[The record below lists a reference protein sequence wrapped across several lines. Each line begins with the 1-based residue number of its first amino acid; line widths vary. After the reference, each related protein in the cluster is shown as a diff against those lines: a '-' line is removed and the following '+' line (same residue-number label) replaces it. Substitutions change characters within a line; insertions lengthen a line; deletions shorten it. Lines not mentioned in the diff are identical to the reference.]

1 MDEDVASQIEKSNE
15 EFSFN
20 ADIARLMDIIINSLY
35 TKKEV
40 FIRELISNASD
51 ALDKV
56 RFVSV
61 QNPEFLGT
69 VPQLEIMIDFDY
81 DAKTISITDTGIGMT
96 KAELIKNLGTVAK
109 SGTTAFL
116 EAMGKGDSL
125 SLIGQFGV
133 GFYSAFLVANK
144 VVVSSKANDD
154 EQHVWTSTVDVK
166 FFVIKDFRGDTLGR
180 GTRVTLHLKDDAI
193 EFVEQDKI
201 KNLVKKYSE
210 FIQYPIK
217 LFLSKEVRKTV
228 PADEEKPAEEKPA
241 ETPATDDAEIKDEGE
256 TKPTEEAKPE
266 EPKTKTVT
274 EQVWE
279 WENINEVKAIWLREK
294 SDITDEEYN
303 NFYKTI
309 SKDHENPLAYT
320 HFSAEGEIEFKA
332 ILFIP
337 ANAPYDLFE
346 NYYGKSSALKLYVRR
361 VLITEEFEELMP
373 RYLNF
378 IKGIVDSDDLPLNV
392 SREQLQQLKMIKVM
406 SKKLIRKAIEMI
418 KEIADDSDEG
428 EDDDD
433 SEDTEE
439 TTEEA
444 ADEEKKEKSEDE
456 EKKDEEAAED
466 KYGKF
471 WKNFGKNI
479 KLGVIEDASNR
490 SKLAK
495 LLRFH
500 STHDTEKLTSLD
512 EYISRM
518 KAD

>member
-1 MDEDVASQIEKSNE
+1 
-15 EFSFN
+15 
-20 ADIARLMDIIINSLY
+20 MDIIINSLY

-116 EAMGKGDSL
+116 EAIGKGDSL

-154 EQHVWTSTVDVK
+154 EQHVWTSTADAK
-166 FFVIKDFRGDTLGR
+166 FFVTKDPRGDTLGR

-193 EFVEQDKI
+193 EYVEQDKI

-228 PADEEKPAEEKPA
+228 PADEEEKPAATEEKPA
-241 ETPATDDAEIKDEGE
+241 EDKPADDAEIKDEGE
-256 TKPTEEAKPE
+256 TKPTEEIKTE

-294 SDITDEEYN
+294 SDITDDEYN

-309 SKDHENPLAYT
+309 TKDHENPLAYT

-418 KEIADDSDEG
+418 REIAEDSDESEEE
-428 EDDDD
+428 ED
-433 SEDTEE
+433 EDNEESTEE
-439 TTEEA
+439 TSSSEK
-444 ADEEKKEKSEDE
+444 DEKKDTDEE
-456 EKKDEEAAED
+456 EKKDEED

-495 LLRFH
+495 LLR
-500 STHDTEKLTSLD
+500 
-512 EYISRM
+512 
-518 KAD
+518 

>member
-1 MDEDVASQIEKSNE
+1 MAITEDENEVSLRDANSSRERPRLDGFDMDEDVQKEIETSKE

-20 ADIARLMDIIINSLY
+20 ADVARLMDIIINSLY

-61 QNPEFLGT
+61 QNPEYLGS
-69 VPQLEIMIDFDY
+69 VPQLEIMIDFDF

-116 EAMGKGDSL
+116 EAIGKGDSL

-144 VVVSSKANDD
+144 VVVTSKSNDD
-154 EQHVWTSTVDVK
+154 EQHVWTSTADAK
-166 FFVIKDFRGDTLGR
+166 FFVTKDPRGDTLGR

-193 EFVEQDKI
+193 EYVEQDKI

-228 PADEEKPAEEKPA
+228 PDEEAEAKATEEEKKV
-241 ETPATDDAEIKDEGE
+241 DDAEIKDEGE
-256 TKPTEEAKPE
+256 EKPKEEEEKPK

-279 WENINEVKAIWLREK
+279 WDTINEVKAIWLREK
-294 SDITDEEYN
+294 SEITEEEYQ

-309 SKDHENPLAYT
+309 TKDHENPLAYT

-337 ANAPYDLFE
+337 SNAPYDLFE

-378 IKGIVDSDDLPLNV
+378 IKGVVDSDDLPLNV

-418 KEIADDSDEG
+418 RALAESEDEDDS

-433 SEDTEE
+433 TEDSTE
-439 TTEEA
+439 
-444 ADEEKKEKSEDE
+444 D
-456 EKKDEEAAED
+456 
-466 KYGKF
+466 
-471 WKNFGKNI
+471 
-479 KLGVIEDASNR
+479 
-490 SKLAK
+490 
-495 LLRFH
+495 
-500 STHDTEKLTSLD
+500 
-512 EYISRM
+512 
-518 KAD
+518 